1 MKLPL
6 CRVVSP
12 PWNNCGL
19 RILYH
24 ATVHYKDYLNLCEQI
39 KEKTQERA
47 NFQKELDGLSVFSI
61 GRRKELKAKLAELTE
76 TIEELRFEEQSV
88 MQVFG
93 KEDAAGMK
101 KVKAEISSAESDLAH
116 YDKRV
121 GEISTAIN
129 REKEKYTGLKEQASR
144 LDRSELT
151 DARLSLRPKKENAA
165 REHIRK
171 AAPDGR
177 INFWN
182 FQRSVTDTDA
192 LLGEE
197 EMAKQREYEKLHK
210 ARDFSYEMQHKTK
223 EYEHNR

>member
-1 MKLPL
+1 M
-6 CRVVSP
+6 
-12 PWNNCGL
+12 
-19 RILYH
+19 
-24 ATVHYKDYLNLCEQI
+24 
-39 KEKTQERA
+39 
-47 NFQKELDGLSVFSI
+47 FSI
-61 GRRKELKAKLAELTE
+61 GRRKELKAKLTELTE

-129 REKEKYTGLKEQASR
+129 REKEKFTGLKEQASR